1 MVNGRR
7 VPLDM
12 TNSKNKRK
20 YIENISDTIVLHIT
34 FDLYGKE
41 SKINVY

>member
-12 TNSKNKRK
+12 TDSKWKRK
-20 YIENISDTIVLHIT
+20 YIEKICDTIVLHIV

-41 SKINVY
+41 SKCILK